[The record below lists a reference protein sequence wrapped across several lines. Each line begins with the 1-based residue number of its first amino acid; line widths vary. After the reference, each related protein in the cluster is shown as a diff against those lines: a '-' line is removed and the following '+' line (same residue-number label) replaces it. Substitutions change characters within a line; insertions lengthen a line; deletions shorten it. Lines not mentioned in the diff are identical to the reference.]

1 MAPISRLLAGLAFAL
16 VSLAAGSRRRAVF
29 KPLTPYVQTLH
40 ARRPSVIGGLL
51 PYETRCCSSMVVGGE
66 EQKGASHSTGFVI
79 NQSISADDRESPVPS
94 NHLDPNSVIRAPRPN
109 IELVMRKDASE
120 TPPTFAGSST

>member
-1 MAPISRLLAGLAFAL
+1 MAPISRLLLAGLAFAL

-51 PYETRCCSSMVVGGE
+51 QPHL
-66 EQKGASHSTGFVI
+66 KGSVHRPT
-79 NQSISADDRESPVPS
+79 SPVGAQHPEAQRV
-94 NHLDPNSVIRAPRPN
+94 L
-109 IELVMRKDASE
+109 
-120 TPPTFAGSST
+120 